1 MRYREVEKLLK
12 EDGWY
17 EVGKKGSHHHFK
29 HPVKPGKNS
38 GSRTRGQGYKPQSC
52 QGNLEGSRSVTQVK
66 GEAHCEIGIHGC
78 IYAI

>member
-29 HPVKPGKNS
+29 HPVKPGKIPVPEHAGKDINPS
-38 GSRTRGQGYKPQSC
+38 LVREILK
-52 QGNLEGSRSVTQVK
+52 
-66 GEAHCEIGIHGC
+66 EAGL
-78 IYAI
+78 